1 MKPSRILVIDDER
14 SSRENLRDLLTEE
27 HFLVEQAEDA
37 FAGLKL
43 MKQYEFDAVLL
54 DIQMPKM
61 NGLTLLERLKKENFQ
76 APIIVFTAFGSSE
89 SAIEAMKAG
98 AYDYITK
105 PFDIDELLS
114 IIRRAVNYKSLS
126 GEVQMLREQLVEAER
141 REFRTDYL
149 VSRSPEMQQVYKII
163 GKVAPTDATVLLEGE
178 TGTGKELA
186 ANAIWHHSVRNAQPF
201 LKINCAAIPEGLLE
215 SELFGHEKGAFTDA
229 FTQRKGLFEAA
240 NGGTI
245 FLDEIAEMSTKLQS
259 KLLRILEQGEFN
271 RVGGKETIHVDV
283 RIIAATNRRLE
294 DEVRAGRF
302 RSDLYYRLHVVHI
315 VLPPLRNRTKDILV
329 LANYFL
335 EQYGRKRSLM
345 LSKDAQEALLQY
357 NWPGNVR
364 ELENVIQRASV
375 LVQGKIITSEL
386 LALPHFPSGGSN
398 AQRLLKKGGTSL
410 RETLRSIECE
420 MIRNALEQTKWN
432 RTKAAALL
440 QIDRRVLFDKIKEY
454 NLQK

>member
-27 HFLVEQAEDA
+27 QFLVEQAEDA

-43 MKQYEFDAVLL
+43 IKQYEFDAVLL

-61 NGLTLLERLKKENFQ
+61 DGLTLLARLRKENFQ
-76 APIIVFTAFGSSE
+76 APVIVFTAFGSSE
-89 SAIEAMKAG
+89 RAIEAMKAG
-98 AYDYITK
+98 AYDYVTK

-114 IIRRAVNYKSLS
+114 IIHRAVKYKNLS

-141 REFRTDYL
+141 REFRPDYL

-186 ANAIWHHSVRNAQPF
+186 ANALWHHSARSSQPF

-229 FTQRKGLFEAA
+229 QTQRKGLFEAA
-240 NGGTI
+240 DRGTI

-294 DEVRAGRF
+294 DEVRAERF
-302 RSDLYYRLHVVHI
+302 RNDLYYRLHVVHI

-345 LSKDAQEALLQY
+345 LSKDAQEMLLKY
-357 NWPGNVR
+357 SWPGNVR
-364 ELENVIQRASV
+364 ELENIIQRASV
-375 LVQGKIITSEL
+375 LAQGKLITPEI
-386 LALPHFPSGGSN
+386 LALPHFPTSEN
-398 AQRLLKKGGTSL
+398 AARRLRGNVGASL
-410 RETLRSIECE
+410 RDTLRSIECDL
-420 MIRNALEQTKWN
+420 IRDALEQTKWN